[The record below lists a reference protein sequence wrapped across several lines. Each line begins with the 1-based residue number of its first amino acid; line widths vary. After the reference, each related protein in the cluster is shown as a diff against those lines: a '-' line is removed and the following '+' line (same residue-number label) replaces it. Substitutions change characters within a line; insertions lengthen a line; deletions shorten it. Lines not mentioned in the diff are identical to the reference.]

1 MRVIVLGAGVIG
13 VSTAWYLRAAGHE
26 VTVVDRQP
34 AAGLETS
41 FANGGQIS
49 VSYAEPWASTGNL
62 VKIIKWLGD
71 DTAPLL
77 FRLQPDLRQWWWG
90 LRFLRE
96 TTPARFRHN
105 IRQMVNLASYSR
117 CSLQALRAEIGLDY
131 EQLPTGILQVYSD
144 DASLEAAS
152 RTAQVLASYGCERT
166 PKTADE
172 CLAIEPALR
181 TSLQRI
187 SGGAM
192 TEGDESG
199 DALLFTQRLAERARQ
214 AGVRFLYNTTI
225 TRLLGDRR
233 NGMEGVEVIGADGQY
248 AKLHADHY
256 VLALGSFSPQMVAG
270 LGARLNIYPAK
281 GYSATY
287 AITDP
292 DAAPTVSVTDDA
304 YKIVFTRLG
313 NRLRLAGTAEIG
325 GYDRSLNPA
334 RCDMLTRRAREMF
347 PHAADYDHPSYWSGL
362 RPSTPS
368 NVPYIG
374 QTGVAGLWVNAGHGT
389 LGWTMAA
396 GSGRALADLVSRRQP
411 EVDFAFCG
419 QPRGVRS
426 AVPQAAHA

>member
-1 MRVIVLGAGVIG
+1 MRVLVLGAGVIG

-62 VKIIKWLGD
+62 VKIVKWLGD

-77 FRLQPDLRQWWWG
+77 FRLQPDWRQWWWG
-90 LRFLRE
+90 LSFLRE
-96 TTPARFRHN
+96 TVPSRFRHN
-105 IRQMVNLASYSR
+105 IQQMVNLASYSR
-117 CSLQALRAEIGLDY
+117 SSLQALRRDIGLDY

-144 DASLEAAS
+144 EHSLEAAH
-152 RTAQVLASYGCERT
+152 RTAEVLAAYGCERT
-166 PKTADE
+166 PKTVE
-172 CLAIEPALR
+172 QCLQIEPALR
-181 TSLQRI
+181 GSHVHI
-187 SGGAM
+187 AGGAF

-199 DALLFTQRLAERARQ
+199 DALLFTQRLAQRAQ
-214 AGVRFLYNTTI
+214 DAGVRFLFDTTI
-225 TRLLGDRR
+225 TRLLGSRSGID
-233 NGMEGVEVIGADGQY
+233 GIEVIGSDGRYAQLKAD
-248 AKLHADHY
+248 AY
-256 VLALGSFSPQMVAG
+256 VLALASFSPQMVAR
-270 LGARLNIYPAK
+270 LGVRLNIYPAK

-287 AITDP
+287 AITRP
-292 DAAPTVSVTDDA
+292 DAAPQVSITDDA

-313 NRLRLAGTAEIG
+313 DRLRLAGTAEIG
-325 GYDRSLNPA
+325 AYDRSLNPA

-347 PHAADYDHPSYWSGL
+347 PDAADYDHPSYWSGL
-362 RPSTPS
+362 RPATPS

-374 QTGVAGLWVNAGHGT
+374 RTAVPGLWVNAGHGT

-396 GSGRALADLVSRRQP
+396 GSGRALSDLVSGRQP

-419 QPRGVRS
+419 LPRKPAASLPR
-426 AVPQAAHA
+426 AAHA